1 LKGVR
6 TGKNLER
13 AAKSAHV
20 APERL
25 RVYMRQTGVVEK
37 QRGRWRVVEDHRR
50 REMTFYSQGDVV
62 TVMLPGYEPAAKVGR
77 YLSAVS
83 QFLTSNDP
91 ADLGP
96 FAGDGVTDVRGRFH
110 SFETRP
116 NVLYLR
122 TSLSNCRVKSG
133 VDGYDRR
140 RNEETVHT
148 LPPRNSGTAVRHV
161 PRI

>member
-116 NVLYLR
+116 NVLYRLR
-122 TSLSNCRVKSG
+122 AIQPDTFERV
-133 VDGYDRR
+133 Y
-140 RNEETVHT
+140 
-148 LPPRNSGTAVRHV
+148 
-161 PRI
+161 RIVV